1 MKSKGFHILSTA
13 LVALILLAGCAS
25 DLSSTADGPGE
36 PYTTLVL
43 SVGIPSTA
51 SNADSRGDFDNFD
64 NEADKWGAE
73 GENISELRIIIIGGD
88 GLVECNRRIPGIK
101 NADKT
106 GPYEFRVKRNDTK
119 TVVLVAN
126 ETGYSVDTQGM
137 EIGENTQLLTTVLES
152 LSIGTP
158 VDIDVLRGL
167 TLPLATNSPDKDAA
181 SLRSPILIT
190 EIYEE
195 VKIGDVTT
203 YEADYAIRRAA
214 VKYSFRIINRSKFP
228 HTLEAL
234 RIDRIA
240 NREYLFPHATY
251 KNNDLGHQVIDSY
264 ETPSGSIAEE
274 TAYQTTLSKPLKLS
288 KEMKEAV
295 KACDPIYVPEGFKA
309 DAAQQVSLT
318 LDGAPLEI
326 WRDLEWLMPGE
337 TEATPRP
344 MVDLP
349 RNTHV
354 VINITIRDD
363 NTYEA
368 VADVQPYAEV
378 VVKPPY
384 GLDRDENGNIVL
396 KRYEDGTYDVL
407 DNGKTVTYDKD
418 GDVVVKKFKD
428 GTFLCVEKVYKDYIH
443 GSSEVDYEYEF
454 EKDIDGNMIVIR
466 QISTGGLLHG
476 DVEHHEHDEDDRP
489 LFVLDKKGDFHMVSY
504 DTQNNPSY
512 SDTDIFRGD
521 GAEIIQ
527 ANGYQFRKADDM
539 ARYIGSYIVRKTDGT
554 EELRYYKDGRTL
566 DWEEGVPEKLRI
578 H

>member
-51 SNADSRGDFDNFD
+51 SNADSRGDFDNFN
-64 NEADKWGAE
+64 NENDKWGAD
-73 GENISELRIIIIGGD
+73 GENISELRIIIIDRD
-88 GLVECNRRIPGIK
+88 GVVECNRRIPGIK

-126 ETGYSVDTQGM
+126 ETGYSIDTQGM

-158 VDIDVLRGL
+158 VDRDVLRGL

-190 EIYEE
+190 EIYDNVE
-195 VKIGDVTT
+195 IGDVTT

-214 VKYSFRIINRSKFP
+214 VKYSFRIINLSKFP

-251 KNNDLGHQVIDSY
+251 KKNDLGHQVIDSY

-288 KEMKEAV
+288 KEMMEAV

-384 GLDRDENGNIVL
+384 GLDRDEDGNIVL

-407 DNGKTVTYDKD
+407 DNGETVTYDKD

-454 EKDIDGNMIVIR
+454 EKDIDGNMIIIR

-476 DVEHHEHDEDDRP
+476 DVENHEHDENDRP
-489 LFVLDKKGDFHMVSY
+489 LFVLDKNGDFQIVSY
-504 DTQNNPSY
+504 DDQGNPTY
-512 SDTDIFRGD
+512 TDKDIINGD

-539 ARYIGSYIVRKTDGT
+539 ARYIGSYVVRKTDGT
-554 EELRYYKDGRTL
+554 EELRYYKDGSVL

-578 H
+578 Q